1 MTNLLHHCKMGVVK
15 SSKNIDMEK
24 NLESEKMDKNSEE
37 QVVNNESAQPV
48 EEKST
53 EDIVEN
59 ATQTE
64 QLEVNN
70 EDISESESDISVTEE
85 EVTDLSSMSK
95 DEIIEKIKNLRM
107 QEEVPSRQE
116 VDALRHAF
124 YNIRKSEIDAER
136 GKFAEDAEPGEE
148 FTPSVDP
155 LEDVLKVYLNDIKE
169 KRAKKL
175 IEENAEREKNYQLK
189 LTIIEQIKALS
200 ESTDDFNKLFN
211 EFKDLQH
218 KWNEIKLV
226 PQSKTKELWTEYQIH
241 SEKFYDLVKINNE
254 LRDYDFK
261 KNLEMKTEICEAAEK
276 LVADDVDQVSAF
288 HQLQNFHQQWRE
300 IGPVDRNIREELWER
315 FKAVSGVINRNY
327 QTHFES
333 LKEQEEDNL
342 KAKKDIIEEL
352 KKIDYS
358 QIKSFKDWDVKTKEV
373 IELQARWRT
382 IGFVPRKVNN
392 EIFEE
397 FRALCD
403 TFFEQKSVFF
413 KDQRKD
419 QDENLAKK
427 RALTDRALEL
437 KESTDWDKTTKELVQ
452 IQKEWKK
459 IGPVPRKYSD
469 AIWKEF
475 VGACDA
481 FFEKKKAKFS
491 SQRETEV
498 ANYKAKKAIVDKINN
513 LDQSM
518 ESSELLAELKDLQ
531 DEWHKIG
538 YVPFRDKD
546 KSYKELYAAVDAHY
560 DRLKIDRDERRLEE
574 FKSNIEGQMANTASA
589 ERALSKERNHLA
601 YQYNKLKSDLQ
612 TYQNNMSFLTLSS
625 KGKDNP
631 LLKDVIKKIE
641 SLKNEMELI
650 EKKVEALDSN
660 LKDLD

>member
-437 KESTDWDKTTKELVQ
+437 KESTDWDKTTKE
-452 IQKEWKK
+452 
-459 IGPVPRKYSD
+459 
-469 AIWKEF
+469 
-475 VGACDA
+475 
-481 FFEKKKAKFS
+481 
-491 SQRETEV
+491 
-498 ANYKAKKAIVDKINN
+498 
-513 LDQSM
+513 
-518 ESSELLAELKDLQ
+518 
-531 DEWHKIG
+531 
-538 YVPFRDKD
+538 
-546 KSYKELYAAVDAHY
+546 
-560 DRLKIDRDERRLEE
+560 
-574 FKSNIEGQMANTASA
+574 
-589 ERALSKERNHLA
+589 
-601 YQYNKLKSDLQ
+601 
-612 TYQNNMSFLTLSS
+612 
-625 KGKDNP
+625 
-631 LLKDVIKKIE
+631 
-641 SLKNEMELI
+641 
-650 EKKVEALDSN
+650 
-660 LKDLD
+660 